1 MAIISIPRKEIEKIS
16 RVDEILIEKIN
27 LMGTPVENTTQEA
40 IEIEVLPNR
49 PDLLSVQG
57 FLRTFKAYM
66 GKETGLK
73 EYKIRKS
80 EAKIMVD
87 PIVKEIRPFSMA
99 AIVKGVK
106 FTDEKI
112 KDIMQWQEK
121 IHASI
126 GRDRKKVALGY
137 YVLDKI
143 KFPVRYTARNPK
155 EIRFIPLDADRE
167 MNGLQILQQHPT
179 GRAYAWQL
187 EGIEKFP
194 VYYDADKKVLSM
206 PPIINSDYS
215 GHITPGVSDILVECS
230 GTNQETLK
238 KVISLAVCDLID
250 AGGEA
255 YQVEIIYGDKK
266 EKITLES
273 EKIKLSRINTNKL
286 LGLELKENEIKACL
300 EKMGYNYDIKTET
313 AQVPCWRLDVMHEV
327 DLIEDIAIAYGYNN
341 LIPEIPKV
349 STIGEESQ
357 IEKVKSKIAEIL
369 IGLDMNE
376 ISTYHMIREE
386 DAKIFNLNK
395 EETIGLKDSK
405 TEYKILRPNLLV
417 QSLITLANNTNSEY
431 PQRLFEIGTSFSL
444 DKENKSETGIKEQEK
459 LCIAIA
465 NNNSNF
471 TEVKQILDYLTRMLN
486 KEYVIEQISAEKT
499 HFIEG
504 RLGEIRVNN
513 KPIGILGEI
522 HPQTLA
528 NLGIKMPIAALEIDI
543 EQLIN

>member
-206 PPIINSDYS
+206 PQIINSDYS

>member
-1 MAIISIPRKEIEKIS
+1 
-16 RVDEILIEKIN
+16 
-27 LMGTPVENTTQEA
+27 
-40 IEIEVLPNR
+40 
-49 PDLLSVQG
+49 
-57 FLRTFKAYM
+57 
-66 GKETGLK
+66 
-73 EYKIRKS
+73 
-80 EAKIMVD
+80 
-87 PIVKEIRPFSMA
+87 
-99 AIVKGVK
+99 
-106 FTDEKI
+106 
-112 KDIMQWQEK
+112 MQWQEK